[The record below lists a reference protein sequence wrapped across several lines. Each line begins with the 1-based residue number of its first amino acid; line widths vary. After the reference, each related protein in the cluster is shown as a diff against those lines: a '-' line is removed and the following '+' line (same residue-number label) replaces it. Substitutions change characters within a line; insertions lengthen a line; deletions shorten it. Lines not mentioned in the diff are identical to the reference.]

1 MTSKPRQ
8 VEKLRRML
16 FEVFSASTRRTLIL
30 LVLGTTFASVLDL
43 VGVLAKVPLM

>member
-16 FEVFSASTRRTLIL
+16 FEVFSASTRRKLIL

-43 VGVLAKVPLM
+43 VGVLAMVPLM